1 MLFGRVGFFVF
12 GSAVCG
18 ALSGVSAQE
27 MAVIPQ
33 VDVSGYQ
40 QDASTSQLLEGKSAK
55 VFTGNIPQV
64 TEFGGNT
71 ISLRGLEESY
81 ATLIVPVMPEL
92 VSDVPNSP
100 VAGQG
105 LIIGTGNTVLY
116 EAEGTGNGF
125 GFIQYG
131 YGNALSG
138 RAYGHNNNA
147 LVAQFGNNNRALFN
161 QFGDGNSLS
170 IMQGQ

>member
-1 MLFGRVGFFVF
+1 MLGRSVGFLGF
-12 GSAVCG
+12 GFALFIGLSWSA
-18 ALSGVSAQE
+18 AQE
-27 MAVIPQ
+27 LAVIPQ
-33 VDVSGYQ
+33 VDVTGYP
-40 QDASTSQLLEGKSAK
+40 QDNQSFRFLEEKSAK

-64 TEFGGNT
+64 TEYGGNT
-71 ISLRGLEESY
+71 ISLRGLEESF
-81 ATLIVPVMPEL
+81 ASLIVPVEPSMI
-92 VSDVPNSP
+92 SGVPNSP

-116 EAEGTGNGF
+116 EAQGTGNGF

-131 YGNALSG
+131 YGNSLSG
-138 RAYGHNNNA
+138 RVYGHDNNA
-147 LVAQFGNNNRALFN
+147 LVGQFGNNNRALFN

>member
-40 QDASTSQLLEGKSAK
+40 QDASTPQLLENKSAQM
-55 VFTGNIPQV
+55 FTGNIPQV

-71 ISLRGLEESY
+71 ISLLGLEESY

-100 VAGQG
+100 VAGRDS
-105 LIIGTGNTVLY
+105 
-116 EAEGTGNGF
+116 
-125 GFIQYG
+125 
-131 YGNALSG
+131 LSG
-138 RAYGHNNNA
+138 PEIRCFMRLREPGMA
-147 LVAQFGNNNRALFN
+147 LGLSNMDMAMR
-161 QFGDGNSLS
+161 SLAELMGTTTMRWWGSSGTTTARSS
-170 IMQGQ
+170 INLEMEIL